1 MGYNSILLYFV
12 AQTVLT
18 SVTGSSFSWLFCPF
32 DTLPIIM
39 FYRFLCVCFCTFLV
53 AHVSSSSCIFTAPVL
68 NLSFLQG
75 APGSFYWN
83 QDLRFRYAPI
93 LVLFSSHII
102 SNRFFILAS
111 FWCEL
116 ETLAEEYNPLNF
128 YKLQTI
134 VKSKQKIYANNFHYE
149 LSKTNHQACC
159 IVNQHN
165 IVTTELNCRRILR
178 ITMSFVEGHQG
189 GYW

>member
-1 MGYNSILLYFV
+1 MQREKSNFMIEKPNIHQLYQMISKDLMDIQYLGYNSILLYFV

-111 FWCEL
+111 F
-116 ETLAEEYNPLNF
+116 
-128 YKLQTI
+128 
-134 VKSKQKIYANNFHYE
+134 
-149 LSKTNHQACC
+149 
-159 IVNQHN
+159 
-165 IVTTELNCRRILR
+165 
-178 ITMSFVEGHQG
+178 
-189 GYW
+189 